1 MVRYYVAA
9 KLRTLKPG
17 TSILIRRNIIL
28 AATYAQICCMQHIWV
43 HMRRDFIKCAAGQE
57 RLTLWRQEW
66 IERIASIYRLNAA
79 RLAQYDPHLTRQTT
93 AFAAVQDA
101 LQEALD
107 NLFEA
112 AEQELA
118 ALPAPARESK
128 ALRSLVNHREGLSRF
143 VDHPQVCMDNNAAE
157 RALRGPV
164 IGRRLS
170 FGSDSET
177 GARFTAMMYSVV
189 GTLASNG
196 IEVRHWLRAWLAACA
211 ANGGRPP
218 DDMSSWLPWSMSE
231 DRKRTLMA
239 PG

>member
-1 MVRYYVAA
+1 
-9 KLRTLKPG
+9 
-17 TSILIRRNIIL
+17 
-28 AATYAQICCMQHIWV
+28 
-43 HMRRDFIKCAAGQE
+43 MRRDFIKCAAGQE
-57 RLTLWRQEW
+57 RLTQWCQGW
-66 IERIASIYRLNAA
+66 IERIASIYRLNEA
-79 RLAQYDPHLTRQTT
+79 RLAQYDPHLMRQTT
-93 AFAAVQDA
+93 AFAVAQDA
-101 LQEALD
+101 LKEALD
-107 NLFEA
+107 SLFAA
-112 AEQELA
+112 AERELA
-118 ALPAPARESK
+118 ALLAPAREGK

-189 GTLASNG
+189 GTLAANG
-196 IEVRHWLRAWLAACA
+196 IKVQHWLQAWLGACA

-218 DDMSSWLPWSMSE
+218 DDMSSWLPWSMSD